1 MNKTPLHDHHV
12 ALGAKMVNFGGFEMP
27 VYYSGI
33 SEEHQAVRNHA
44 GLFDVSHM
52 GQVIIK
58 GKNSQ
63 KYLQKMVTSDLTS
76 LTPGNAQYTVMC
88 NENGGIIDDL
98 LVYCFPDYYML
109 VVNAGNL
116 EKNLEWLN
124 RNNNVKAHIE
134 DKSKQMSLLAIQG
147 PNSREIVS
155 DFTQISLEN
164 LKFYQ
169 FIQSNKFNSPITI
182 SRTGYTGELG
192 YEMYCSNQDAGSL
205 WDDLLKK
212 GKKHR
217 LVPTGLGA
225 RDLLRMEM
233 KYCLY
238 GNDIDETT
246 HPFEAGL
253 GWVVALDKDEFI
265 GKEALIPMKKDI
277 SKRLICFQMKDRAI
291 PRKGYTIW
299 INDKEIGVVTSGGF
313 SSVLD
318 MGVGMGYVN
327 KEFCKAGNK
336 IGIDIRGNVKNA
348 IIKKPPLYTHGTLYS

>member
-1 MNKTPLHDHHV
+1 
-12 ALGAKMVNFGGFEMP
+12 
-27 VYYSGI
+27 
-33 SEEHQAVRNHA
+33 
-44 GLFDVSHM
+44 
-52 GQVIIK
+52 
-58 GKNSQ
+58 
-63 KYLQKMVTSDLTS
+63 
-76 LTPGNAQYTVMC
+76 
-88 NENGGIIDDL
+88 
-98 LVYCFPDYYML
+98 ML

-124 RNNNVKAHIE
+124 RNNDVKAHIE

-147 PNSREIVS
+147 PSSRKIVS
-155 DFTQISLEN
+155 DLTQISLED
-164 LKFYQ
+164 LKYYQ

-192 YEMYCSNQDAGSL
+192 YEMYCSNLDAGSL

-212 GKKHR
+212 GKKYR

-265 GKEALIPMKKDI
+265 GKEALIPMKEDI
-277 SKRLICFQMKDRAI
+277 SRRLICFQMEDRAI

-299 INDKEIGVVTSGGF
+299 INDKERGVVTSGGF
-313 SSVLD
+313 SSVLN

-327 KEFCKAGNK
+327 RKTSKAGNK

>member
-33 SEEHQAVRNHA
+33 AEEHQAVRNHA

-63 KYLQKMVTSDLTS
+63 KYLQKMVTSDITS

-98 LVYCFPDYYML
+98 LVYCFHDYYML

-124 RNNNVKAHIE
+124 RNNDVKAHIE

-147 PNSREIVS
+147 PNSRKIVS
-155 DFTQISLEN
+155 DLTQISLED
-164 LKFYQ
+164 LKYYQ

-192 YEMYCSNQDAGSL
+192 YEMYCSNPDAGSL

-212 GKKHR
+212 GKKYR

-265 GKEALIPMKKDI
+265 GKEALIPMKEDI
-277 SKRLICFQMKDRAI
+277 SRRLICFQMEDRAI

-299 INDKEIGVVTSGGF
+299 INDKERGVVTSGGF
-313 SSVLD
+313 SSVLN

-327 KEFCKAGNK
+327 RKTSKAGNK
-336 IGIDIRGNVKNA
+336 IGIDVRGNVKNA

>member
-1 MNKTPLHDHHV
+1 MNKTPLHNHHV
-12 ALGAKMVNFGGFEMP
+12 ALGAKMVKFGGFEMP

-33 SEEHQAVRNHA
+33 AEEHQAVRNHA

-58 GKNSQ
+58 GKNAQ
-63 KYLQKMVTSDLTS
+63 KYLQKLVTTDITS
-76 LTPGNAQYTVMC
+76 LTPGNALYTVMC
-88 NENGGIIDDL
+88 NESGGIVDDL

-109 VVNAGNL
+109 VLNAGNF
-116 EKNLEWLN
+116 EKKLEWLN
-124 RNNNVKAHIE
+124 KNNDLKAHIE
-134 DKSKQMSLLAIQG
+134 DKSKQISLLAIQG
-147 PNSREIVS
+147 PNSRRIVS
-155 DFTQISLEN
+155 DFTRISLKD

-169 FIQSNKFNSPITI
+169 FIQSKIFNSPFTI

-192 YEMYCSNQDAGSL
+192 YEIYCSNQYASYL

-212 GKKHR
+212 GKKFR
-217 LVPTGLGA
+217 LVPAGIGA

-265 GKEALIPMKKDI
+265 GKEALITKKKGFL
-277 SKRLICFQMKDRAI
+277 KRLICFQMEDRAI
-291 PRKGYTIW
+291 PRKGYTIL
-299 INDKEIGVVTSGGF
+299 INDKERGIVTSGGF
-313 SSVLD
+313 SSVLN

-327 KEFCKAGNK
+327 REFSKAGDE
-336 IGIDIRGNVKNA
+336 IGIDVRGNVKNA

>member
-1 MNKTPLHDHHV
+1 MNKTPLHNHHV

-27 VYYSGI
+27 VYYAGI

-58 GKNSQ
+58 GKNAK
-63 KYLQKMVTSDLTS
+63 KYLQKMVTSDIIL
-76 LTPGNAQYTVMC
+76 LTPGNALYTVMC
-88 NENGGIIDDL
+88 NEKGGIIDDL

-109 VVNAGNL
+109 VVNAENL

-124 RNNNVKAHIE
+124 RNNDVKAHIE

-147 PNSREIVS
+147 PDSRKIVS
-155 DFTQISLEN
+155 DFTRISLEDI
-164 LKFYQ
+164 KFYQ
-169 FIQSNKFNSPITI
+169 FIQSNKFNFPITI

-192 YEMYCSNQDAGSL
+192 YEIYCSNNYTEYL
-205 WDDLLKK
+205 WDDLLEK
-212 GKKHR
+212 GKKYR
-217 LVPTGLGA
+217 LIPAGLGA

-253 GWVVALDKDEFI
+253 GWIVALDKDEFI
-265 GKEALIPMKKDI
+265 GKEALMSMKNNI
-277 SKRLICFQMKDRAI
+277 SKRLICFKMEERAI

-313 SSVLD
+313 SSVLN

-327 KEFCKAGNK
+327 RDFSKTGNK
-336 IGIDIRGNVKNA
+336 IGINVRGNVKNA
-348 IIKKPPLYTHGTLYS
+348 IIKKSPLYTHGTLYS

>member
-1 MNKTPLHDHHV
+1 MNKTPLHYHHV
-12 ALGAKMVNFGGFEMP
+12 AMGAKMVNFCGFEMP

-52 GQVIIK
+52 GQIIVK
-58 GKNSQ
+58 GENAE
-63 KYLQKMVTSDLTS
+63 KYLQKMVTSDVTS

-98 LVYCFPDYYML
+98 LVYCFPEYYML

-116 EKNLEWLN
+116 EKNLDWLN
-124 RNNNVKAHIE
+124 KNNDIKAHIN
-134 DKSKQMSLLAIQG
+134 DKSKKMSLLAIQG
-147 PNSREIVS
+147 PNSRKIVS

-169 FIQSNKFNSPITI
+169 FIQSNKFKYPITI

-192 YEMYCSNQDAGSL
+192 YEIYCNNQDSGYI
-205 WDDLLKK
+205 WDNLLEK
-212 GKKHR
+212 GKEYK
-217 LVPTGLGA
+217 LLPAGLGA

-253 GWVVALDKDEFI
+253 GWVVTLDKDDFI
-265 GKEALIPMKKDI
+265 GKEALIPMKKNI
-277 SKRLICFQMKDRAI
+277 SKRLICFEMEDRAI
-291 PRKGYTIW
+291 PRKGYLIC
-299 INDKEIGVVTSGGF
+299 INDREMGVVTSGGF
-313 SSVLD
+313 SSVLNR
-318 MGVGMGYVN
+318 GVGMGYVN
-327 KEFCKAGNK
+327 KKYCKGGNK
-336 IGIDIRGNVKNA
+336 IGINVRGSIKNA
-348 IIKKPPLYTHGTLYS
+348 IIKKPPLYMYGTLYS